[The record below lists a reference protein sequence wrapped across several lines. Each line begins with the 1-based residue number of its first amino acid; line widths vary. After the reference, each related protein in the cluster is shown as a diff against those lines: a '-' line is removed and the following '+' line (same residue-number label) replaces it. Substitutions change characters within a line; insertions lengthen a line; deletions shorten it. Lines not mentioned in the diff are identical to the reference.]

1 MHGDMQRVTREQSY
15 YASVR
20 HNIQNVNIIFLYRV
34 IYELEPLECHA
45 QFFRGGARNS
55 IFSLLEP
62 RGPNCGFFFKCCSFF
77 AVVFFSSKF
86 VSAKNMSYVSNGG
99 FLLEQ
104 SIL

>member
-20 HNIQNVNIIFLYRV
+20 YNIQNVNIIFLYRV

-55 IFSLLEP
+55 IFS
-62 RGPNCGFFFKCCSFF
+62 SFF